1 MSARTA
7 YRFKTHTAQK
17 PSARLLDRLLDPI
30 EGLAET
36 VYSILILLTFTA
48 AYRIFSV
55 GRNPSQP
62 IPDDYGRDLLLAAFG
77 AVVAWGV
84 IDGIMHVL
92 LSGFERGQKRRLLQT
107 VRAADSEQEAV
118 DAIAGELDFVLDPIT
133 TEQDRQ
139 ALYREVNA
147 YLREDGR
154 MQPVGLRRE
163 DFVEAA
169 VLALVAVV
177 SVLPALVPFV
187 LLPDN
192 VGVAIR
198 LSNLISFVMLFIVGY
213 RWGKYT
219 GGSPWQTALL
229 LSGMAVLMVA
239 VAIPLGG

>member
-7 YRFKTHTAQK
+7 YRIKTHKAQK
-17 PSARLLDRLLDPI
+17 PPVRLLDRLLDPI

-36 VYSILILLTFTA
+36 IYSILILLTFTA

-55 GRNPSQP
+55 GSNPSQP
-62 IPDDYGRDLLLAAFG
+62 IPDDYGSDLLIAAFG
-77 AVVAWGV
+77 AVAAWGV

-92 LSGFERGQKRRLLQT
+92 LSAFERGEKHRLLQH

-118 DAIAGELDFVLDPIT
+118 DAIADELDFILDPIT
-133 TEQDRQ
+133 TEEDRQ
-139 ALYREVNA
+139 ALYREVHE
-147 YLREDGR
+147 YLRDDGR
-154 MQPVGLRRE
+154 TQPVGFRRA

-169 VLALVAVV
+169 TLALLAVV
-177 SVLPALVPFV
+177 VVLPALAPFV

-192 VGVAIR
+192 VGLAIR
-198 LSNLISFVMLFIVGY
+198 LSNVISFVMLFVAGY

-219 GGSPWQTALL
+219 GGSPWKTGLV
-229 LSGMAVLMVA
+229 LSGVAVLMVA